1 MNYAIDITRPRTKLA
16 MLALGVQPDE
26 LVLKTFE
33 DFAGRNISA
42 EVQKLRF
49 NYYTRKLK
57 EVIRQ
62 MNSYIKEEAMRRMQT
77 VGNSPNSPSQ
87 IFLTQTSPV
96 EEVVDE
102 IAEIKVKEKNKIIG
116 SLNSANNALSN
127 SLAIEKRLQMGK
139 EARERVQSEVIKN
152 RMRLKKFKEK
162 QMENLSK
169 IKRQQEEKSKKYMAH
184 AFTPKKQKIL
194 SADVSFQSYSKTL
207 SEFHESDDEIQSKIS
222 KYDEKMMRSQKNNE
236 KYIQQKK
243 QAASK
248 LLEKNTNHANLNN
261 SAELDVNRILKMVE
275 KQKQVQARR
284 NSFIEEQQEY
294 RLEMR
299 KKHEKRRSVA
309 LERIKEEEKIEMMRT
324 QAIERRME
332 VSARLLKQKH
342 DAWLK
347 ELELKNELS
356 KLRDE
361 EALLNAERK
370 KRVM

>member
-184 AFTPKKQKIL
+184 AFTPKKHSIL

-243 QAASK
+243 QAA
-248 LLEKNTNHANLNN
+248 
-261 SAELDVNRILKMVE
+261 
-275 KQKQVQARR
+275 
-284 NSFIEEQQEY
+284 
-294 RLEMR
+294 
-299 KKHEKRRSVA
+299 
-309 LERIKEEEKIEMMRT
+309 
-324 QAIERRME
+324 
-332 VSARLLKQKH
+332 
-342 DAWLK
+342 
-347 ELELKNELS
+347 
-356 KLRDE
+356 
-361 EALLNAERK
+361 
-370 KRVM
+370 

>member
-1 MNYAIDITRPRTKLA
+1 MFNFLDNLMNYAIDITRPRTKLA

-33 DFAGRNISA
+33 NFAGRNISA

-299 KKHEKRRSVA
+299 KKHEKRRSSD
-309 LERIKEEEKIEMMRT
+309 R
-324 QAIERRME
+324 
-332 VSARLLKQKH
+332 
-342 DAWLK
+342 
-347 ELELKNELS
+347 
-356 KLRDE
+356 
-361 EALLNAERK
+361 
-370 KRVM
+370 